1 MKKKR
6 NLFKLEE
13 ENKPIKDKIIID
25 IINLL
30 ELKNDDY
37 YKLERVWKFFITNYI
52 EYESNGDRHKNILIE
67 EYLDNTKP
75 YLKYIIIHLQKSDTW
90 EIHLTISINY
100 ISSKDTNR
108 EQRMH
113 PESDNIEVV
122 TYDKCKWNYWR
133 TFWLD
138 SF

>member
-67 EYLDNTKP
+67 EYLDNIKP

-113 PESDNIEVV
+113 PESGNIEVV